1 MNITLRSILDP
12 AIPSLQIIPLCRAL
26 GSHCDGDDPLV
37 LDELAK
43 RNGISVDALF
53 GMPVEELLVLIK
65 GRPSL
70 EKLLPSRFAD
80 GEALPRGADT
90 LCLTCLEHGAC
101 KQWVQEIAEDVCA
114 DHPSWKLEAV
124 TEFFAAHV
132 LNGDYDHNTSVH
144 QITNEYIMEA

>member
-12 AIPSLQIIPLCRAL
+12 SVPSIQIIPLCRAL
-26 GSHCDGDDPLV
+26 DSHCDGDDPLF

-43 RNGISVDALF
+43 RNSLSVDALF
-53 GMPVEELLVLIK
+53 DMPVEELLALIK
-65 GRPSL
+65 VNSFDKLFPSC
-70 EKLLPSRFAD
+70 FAD

-124 TEFFAAHV
+124 TEFVAAHV
-132 LNGDYDHNTSVH
+132 LNGDYDRNTSIR
-144 QITNEYIMEA
+144 QITNEYTMEA